1 MAYGA
6 KSIADTATLILDPNT
21 ARKGFIICN
30 NSSSV
35 VYLGPDSSVT
45 TVNGLPLFEY
55 QQLTKDKIPEGWL
68 GPIYAIVAS
77 GTADVRYWENS

>member
-1 MAYGA
+1 MEYGSKTVTNA
-6 KSIADTATLILDPNT
+6 ATLILSANC

-35 VYLGPDSSVT
+35 VFLGPDNLVT
-45 TVNGLPLFEY
+45 INNGLPLFEY

-68 GPIYAIVAS
+68 GPIYAIVES
-77 GTADVRYWENS
+77 GNADVRYWEN